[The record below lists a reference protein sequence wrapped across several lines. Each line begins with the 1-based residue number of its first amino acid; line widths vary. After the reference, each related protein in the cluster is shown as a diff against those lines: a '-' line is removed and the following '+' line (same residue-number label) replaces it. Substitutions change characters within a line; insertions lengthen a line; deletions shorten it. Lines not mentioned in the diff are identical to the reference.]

1 MINWL
6 LDLIPVWAW
15 VIAAVAAAFALWRVL
30 GTRGLLGAL
39 AGLGA
44 FLAYRTGRERGGA
57 DAAAKQKKADEKA
70 VKDHDKIAADTD
82 RMSDDELDASNAPWV
97 RKRGR

>member
-1 MINWL
+1 MVDFV
-6 LDLIPVWAW
+6 LDLVPLWVW
-15 VIAAVAAAFALWRVL
+15 VIAAVAAAFGAWRLL
-30 GTRGLLGAL
+30 GTRGLLGAI

-44 FLAYRTGRERGGA
+44 ALAYRTGRERGGA
-57 DAAAKQKKADEKA
+57 DAAATQKKADEKA

-82 RMSDDELDASNAPWV
+82 RMSDDELDAANAPWV